1 MRRMLLLRLLCV
13 LGLAAPFV
21 GCVAPEEQA
30 PSNTTP
36 SEIPDF
42 EGMGVRLGMSR
53 GDFDA
58 LLEERDD
65 IAVAPSMPTDV
76 EGGVYAMFPTPSGAL
91 QRWRLHFTESGW
103 LQIVIEASGNPRT
116 P

>member
-1 MRRMLLLRLLCV
+1 MRRMLLRVLCM
-13 LGLAAPFV
+13 LGLSMPLV
-21 GCVAPEEQA
+21 GCVGPEQKGAP
-30 PSNTTP
+30 PSTP

-53 GDFDA
+53 EEFES
-58 LLEERDD
+58 LLLERDD
-65 IAVAPSMPTDV
+65 IAKAPSMPTDV
-76 EGGVYAMFPTPSGAL
+76 DGGVYAMFPTPSGAL

-103 LQIVIEASGNPRT
+103 LQIVIEASGKAET